1 MGYDAELLV
10 PLDRE
15 EWEQREIYAKF
26 GLAIYFCQVLEA
38 GLVTYLVL
46 LRRATEGGKVATE
59 EIDELYVELFGNT
72 LGRNISNARRL
83 LGERGQWV
91 LDKQMTDAL
100 ELRNELVH
108 QWMRTRVLRQGTSEN
123 RLAMIEELDA
133 ARAKLEAADQLLEER
148 TQTMM
153 VKAGM
158 PPNFVRENLERLME
172 LGKDGEDDPDAPPY
186 FSMRPDD

>member
-1 MGYDAELLV
+1 VGYDAELLV
-10 PLDRE
+10 PLGRE

-46 LRRATEGGKVATE
+46 LRQATEGGKATTE
-59 EIDELYVELFGNT
+59 EINELYVELFGNT
-72 LGRNISNARRL
+72 LGRNISNVRRL
-83 LGERGQWV
+83 LDERGQCV
-91 LDKQMTDAL
+91 LDEQMTEAL

-148 TQTMM
+148 TQAMM
-153 VKAGM
+153 IKAGM

-172 LGKDGEDDPDAPPY
+172 LGKDGEEDPEAPPY

>member
-10 PLDRE
+10 PLGRE

-46 LRRATEGGKVATE
+46 LRQATEGGKATTE
-59 EIDELYVELFGNT
+59 EINELYVELFGNT
-72 LGRNISNARRL
+72 LGRNISNVRRL
-83 LGERGQWV
+83 LDERGQCV
-91 LDKQMTDAL
+91 LDEQMTEAL

-148 TQTMM
+148 TQAMM
-153 VKAGM
+153 IKAGM

-172 LGKDGEDDPDAPPY
+172 LGKDGEEDPEAPPY